1 MARLNA
7 SDLGAALAP
16 QRQTQTAS
24 RDQYGTIALDAQGNP
39 TLLLDGGEDYAP
51 CTCMV
56 GVHHGDR
63 VMAHVVNHRIVVFAN
78 ITAPTTDD
86 AIALVAIDRADAA
99 AEAADAAGIAAASAQ
114 ADATAAKADAATA
127 KSAAQGAVADAADA
141 KAAATQAQ
149 ADAASAAQDAASAA
163 ASAQSAEENAQ
174 VAQASATAAQGSA
187 SSAQASATAAQQS
200 ASTASQA
207 ATTAQGSASTA
218 AQAAQAAQQD
228 ASDASDAAT
237 QAQTSASNAATSASN
252 AATSASNAAA
262 DAAQAHTEAT
272 SANLYANS
280 ALDQLGIVQDVVGVL
295 EWASSHGTFAKTA
308 DTAIVSGKV
317 YFTYD
322 GADYAP
328 VVEPDASRLS
338 TYYELSM
345 SEAMNDFILAH
356 LAVTSRGLWVLP
368 AGKGAAADEQHAAGY
383 KLLLSTDGT
392 YIYDGSGVQVAK
404 YGGTGVDFNPGKSWH
419 IGSDDAYILYT
430 PATAG
435 NPASIVIGGSRVQLG
450 SSKTLAQWEAELEQA
465 AQDAADAVQ
474 AANDVPI
481 VTLSST
487 NGTVFKRN
495 LGVTTTIVATIF
507 TPGGRI
513 DNAAEL
519 RRRFGSGAYLE
530 WGWRDVVTDAEH
542 VLVNTDPRIGNGG
555 FTLTVD
561 PDDIDTQAVITCSL
575 NY

>member
-295 EWASSHGTFAKTA
+295 DWASKHGTFARTS
-308 DTAIVSGKV
+308 DTAIVDGKV

-322 GADYAP
+322 SSTGDYTP
-328 VVEPDASRLS
+328 VVEPQASQLAN
-338 TYYELSM
+338 YYELSM
-345 SEAMNDFILAH
+345 SEAMDDFILAH
-356 LAVTSRGLWVLP
+356 LAVTQRGLWVLP
-368 AGKGAAADEQHAAGY
+368 SGIGSASDEQHAPGY
-383 KLLLSTDGT
+383 KLLLAS
-392 YIYDGSGVQVAK
+392 DGSYLYDASGVLVRSDTASGTDFTSGNDWHV
-404 YGGTGVDFNPGKSWH
+404 GGEN
-419 IGSDDAYILYT
+419 AYIFYDASEGTITLGGSNIVLGSGKTLSELVDESTTRGYT
-430 PATAG
+430 VEIAATATDT
-435 NPASIVIGGSRVQLG
+435 ASGAVTLTATVRKDGAALTAAEVLRVGCVKWYRADTGARVGVGL
-450 SSKTLAQWEAELEQA
+450 TLAASAGVRYLARLE
-465 AQDAADAVQ
+465 
-474 AANDVPI
+474 
-481 VTLSST
+481 
-487 NGTVFKRN
+487 G
-495 LGVTTTIVATIF
+495 
-507 TPGGRI
+507 
-513 DNAAEL
+513 
-519 RRRFGSGAYLE
+519 
-530 WGWRDVVTDAEH
+530 
-542 VLVNTDPRIGNGG
+542 
-555 FTLTVD
+555 
-561 PDDIDTQAVITCSL
+561 
-575 NY
+575 